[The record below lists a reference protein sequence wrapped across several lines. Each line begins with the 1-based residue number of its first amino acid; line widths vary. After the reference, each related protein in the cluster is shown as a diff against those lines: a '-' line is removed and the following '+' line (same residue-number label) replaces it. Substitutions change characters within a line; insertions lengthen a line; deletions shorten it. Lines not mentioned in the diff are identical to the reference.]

1 MGLGQGAGVTLASPM
16 LNDSALQKTACPH
29 CDLPMEIP
37 VLAEREEADC
47 PRCGTTVAKRFRGDW
62 RRVAAFASVSL
73 VALFVALAF
82 AYLTLGGPSGESSST
97 VVGIALGMIAER
109 PLLGSL
115 VGLFFVG
122 IPVVQCLAIFGLSV
136 AFLRGHPSLRWSRVA
151 ALIEHLQPWC
161 MADVFLVGT
170 LVSLIKIASLADV
183 SFGLSFWGFVVFVIY
198 LIAAYSSLDTRRV
211 ISFLHRNA
219 H

>member
-1 MGLGQGAGVTLASPM
+1 
-16 LNDSALQKTACPH
+16 
-29 CDLPMEIP
+29 MEVP
-37 VLAEREEADC
+37 LLAEREEADC
-47 PRCGTTVAKRFRGDW
+47 PRCGTTVAKRFRGGW
-62 RRVAAFASVSL
+62 RRVAAFASISL

-82 AYLTLGGPSGESSST
+82 GYLSMGGASGESSST
-97 VVGIALGMIAER
+97 VIGIAWGMASER
-109 PLLGSL
+109 PLLGAI

-122 IPVVQCLAIFGLSV
+122 IPVVQCLSIFGLSV
-136 AFLRGHPSLRWSRVA
+136 AFLQGHPSLRWARVA
-151 ALIEHLQPWC
+151 DLIEHLQPWC

-183 SFGLSFWGFVVFVIY
+183 SFGLSFWAFVVFVIY
-198 LIAAYSSLDTRRV
+198 LVAAYSSLDTRRV